1 MSGFVFYRGPSQIDG
16 SPIVGIVL
24 IAESSNEK
32 TGAMCQTYIIR
43 SDVHP
48 VIASQTGEDFAICG
62 DCKHRGRYRLLASGA
77 YIRIDGSRSCYVQ
90 LNNGPA
96 SVYRALQD
104 GLYADLA
111 PADIAPM
118 LQDLFVR
125 LGAYGDPAA
134 IPYGAWLALL
144 AYVAGVTGYTHQWAA
159 YPEFAIWCMASV
171 DSPLERVF
179 AKALGFRTFRVA
191 PSVGWEKEKGEGL
204 CPASKQAGRKLT
216 CISCMACGGH
226 SAPNKADMMIPDH
239 GPKRARPRRIET
251 R

>member
-1 MSGFVFYRGPSQIDG
+1 MSGFVFYRGPSMIDG
-16 SPIVGIVL
+16 APIVGIVL
-24 IAESSNEK
+24 LGDSANEK
-32 TGAMCQTYIIR
+32 TGAMVQAYIIR
-43 SDVHP
+43 ADLHP
-48 VIASQTGEDFAICG
+48 VEASQTGADFSICG
-62 DCKHRGRYRLLASGA
+62 DCKHRGKYRLLENGA
-77 YIRIDGSRSCYVQ
+77 QIRIDGTRACYVQ
-90 LNNGPA
+90 LGNGP
-96 SVYRALQD
+96 SVVFKSLQG
-104 GLYADLA
+104 GLYPDAE

-118 LQDLFVR
+118 LRGRQVR
-125 LGAYGDPAA
+125 LGAYGDPVA

-159 YPEFAIWCMASV
+159 YPEFAQWCMASV
-171 DSPLERVF
+171 DSSLERVF

-216 CISCMACGGH
+216 CIDCMACGGH

-239 GPKRARPRRIET
+239 GPKRARPRRIAT